1 MSRDTP
7 SVFRLVMLKNQ
18 HTGRLAPR
26 GAAMAG
32 LSIFLLL
39 TLALPRA
46 QRAEGPDVRELLV
59 AARGVAPAICALAAD
74 GVWSG
79 GWGSGWSAP
88 ITPISS
94 DLRGRLRSRARSE
107 RGWPRRPRPRR
118 RPRSWRSA

>member
-1 MSRDTP
+1 
-7 SVFRLVMLKNQ
+7 
-18 HTGRLAPR
+18 
-26 GAAMAG
+26 MAG

-94 DLRGRLRSRARSE
+94 DLRGRLRSLHKSPLSPDEGQALVAGLGATDACERHLAATLLGRSE
-107 RGWPRRPRPRR
+107 AKSLAG
-118 RPRSWRSA
+118 